1 MFVLFSDG
9 TLGHDILCVVARQEG
24 SDNDNHVE
32 LGHCDTEKAWT
43 YDPRLALLQHQS
55 TGQCL
60 KVTIID
66 KLVSLVEVPKSPKI
80 FNIGRMLLGLFIF
93 KNLIEK
99 TSAHYFYFDP
109 RFTEVKV

>member
-1 MFVLFSDG
+1 MFSDG

-66 KLVSLVEVPKSPKI
+66 KLES
-80 FNIGRMLLGLFIF
+80 
-93 KNLIEK
+93 
-99 TSAHYFYFDP
+99 
-109 RFTEVKV
+109 